1 MTTEETPSGSQ
12 RGSSTRQAG
21 PFDAIGV
28 GIGPFNLS
36 LAALLAPT
44 SFHARFFERNAE
56 FQWHPGLLFP
66 ESTIQ
71 VSYLKDLVTLADPTS
86 RYSFLAFL
94 HAKKRFYRFI
104 NTGQARV
111 HRLEFNQYLQWVAG
125 QLDNVE
131 FGAEVKMVSLE
142 ADHFS
147 VRLSDRT
154 LSTTNLVL
162 GTGLVPNIP
171 PWARPYLGRELFHSI
186 DYLDHPFDV
195 TGKLVAVVGG
205 GQSGAE
211 VVFHLLRDNER
222 LPMQLMWISSR
233 GNFLPLDDSPFTNE
247 LFTPAYSDYFFGLS
261 REQRDLL
268 LGEQRLASDGV
279 SEALLQRI
287 YNRLYELEFFER
299 RDQASDGGGQ
309 SANRLARLIPGQEV
323 VDLRPGAPGCELVL
337 RSRWGDPQTVR
348 ADIVVL
354 ATGFAYDLPEAMRP
368 LSDRLSW
375 DRDGFVVRADFSIVW
390 DGPAN
395 LQIYA
400 QDAARHMR
408 GVADPNLSLM
418 AWRSAMIANSLLGK
432 TVYEV
437 EGESSALDFQ
447 ET

>member
-1 MTTEETPSGSQ
+1 MVRGPQAASNLQ
-12 RGSSTRQAG
+12 RAG

-28 GIGPFNLS
+28 GVGPFNLS

-44 SFHARFFERNAE
+44 GLHARFFERNAE

-66 ESTIQ
+66 EATIQ

-111 HRLEFNQYLQWVAG
+111 HRLEFNEYLQWVAD

-131 FGAEVKMVSLE
+131 FGAEVRTVTLE

-147 VRLSDRT
+147 VGLSDRT

-171 PWARPYLGRELFHSI
+171 QWARPYLGRELFHSI
-186 DYLDHPFDV
+186 DYLDRPVDV

-211 VVFHLLRDNER
+211 VVFHLLRDDER

-233 GNFLPLDDSPFTNE
+233 DNFLPLDESPFTNE

-268 LGEQRLASDGV
+268 LSEQRLASDGV
-279 SEALLQRI
+279 SEALLQRV

-299 RDQASDGGGQ
+299 RDAGNGGERGTH
-309 SANRLARLIPGQEV
+309 RLARLMPGQDV

-337 RSRWGDPQTVR
+337 RSRWGDAQTVR

-368 LSDRLSW
+368 LADRLSW
-375 DRDGFVVRADFSIVW
+375 DRDGFPVRADFSIVW

-395 LQIYA
+395 LRIYA
-400 QDAARHMR
+400 QDAARQMR

-418 AWRSAMIANSLLGK
+418 AWRSAIIANSLLGR
-432 TVYEV
+432 TAYDVA
-437 EGESSALDFQ
+437 GESSALDFQ
-447 ET
+447 KIP